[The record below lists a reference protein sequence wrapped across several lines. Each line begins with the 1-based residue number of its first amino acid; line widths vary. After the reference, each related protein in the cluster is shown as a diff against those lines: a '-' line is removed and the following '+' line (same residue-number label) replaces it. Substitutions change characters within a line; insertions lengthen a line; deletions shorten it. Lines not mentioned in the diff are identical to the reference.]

1 MDNNKRVLS
10 IRILEDYSMR
20 LKTWAMMGSI
30 HNTISLEYD
39 EHDIVSYA
47 ICRYEVIN
55 PSFSID
61 FISAKT
67 SSSNTSISEYPMN
80 TQFNIPENSGSH
92 TVPKNFRLDPNVE
105 SKFDSIS
112 KNIPGASK
120 TSLFKSI
127 LKNVTL
133 NNDEFIR
140 FIIKNY
146 LISVSA
152 GIIPSYS
159 NGRVTYKDLKAFV
172 LYNSG
177 LQSTIKFEK
186 SIISKLIGRIEEI
199 SSYKKLIEEIKN
211 SENIDKGRMQQCIND
226 NISKIEKDDYT
237 PYSQFDIQ
245 RCLYNFCNLGSSFP
259 TILELFAMYS
269 SLAEWKDALPNAYK
283 IYPRLFKKIIV
294 DGIINAEAGNKEI
307 IDENYKKFTE
317 ILFDEAENLKNLI
330 R

>member
-1 MDNNKRVLS
+1 MYNNKRVLS
-10 IRILEDYSMR
+10 VRILEDCSMR
-20 LKTWAMMGSI
+20 LKTWAMMG
-30 HNTISLEYD
+30 TISFEYD

-55 PSFSID
+55 PSFSMD
-61 FISAKT
+61 FFPAET
-67 SSSNTSISEYPMN
+67 STSISGYSMFG
-80 TQFNIPENSGSH
+80 QFNIPENSRSH

-112 KNIPGASK
+112 KNVPGVSK

-152 GIIPSYS
+152 DIIPSYL
-159 NGRVTYKDLKAFV
+159 NGMVTSKDLKAFV

-177 LQSTIKFEK
+177 LQSAIKFEK
-186 SIISKLIGRIEEI
+186 SIISKLIRRIEEV
-199 SSYKKLIEEIKN
+199 SSYEKLIEEIKN
-211 SENIDKGRMQQCIND
+211 SENIDKIRMQECIND

-269 SLAEWKDALPNAYK
+269 SLAERKDTFPNAYK
-283 IYPRLFKKIIV
+283 IYPWLFKKIIV
-294 DGIINAEAGNKEI
+294 DRIINTEAGNKEI
-307 IDENYKKFTE
+307 IDENYKRFKE